1 MRKFNYITYPSNFIQ
16 IPVRIL
22 STLICRQVAKTRIT
36 PNQITVFR
44 GILNIASLVLFA
56 LGDYKSLIFAFFIFQ
71 VFEILDHVD
80 GDLARL
86 KNMTSKNGLF
96 AEYIID
102 HLLSTTF
109 GFLGLC
115 VTIGIY
121 RQTNDVRIFL
131 VFIAIT
137 MGYALLPSKFLLPLH
152 LSGAEGKD
160 LQHVQDWSYYSIAE
174 GETLGEKVCRF
185 AHVVFIWQNQI
196 ILWSALLYYPI
207 KRYLHFNSMVLGMI
221 CIALMVYLR
230 GLKRIYFRYRKT
242 IE

>member
-71 VFEILDHVD
+71 IFEILDHVD

-86 KNMTSKNGLF
+86 KNMTSKKGLF
-96 AEYIID
+96 LESIID
-102 HLLSTTF
+102 HSQSTTF
-109 GFLGLC
+109 GPLGLC

-137 MGYALLPSKFLLPLH
+137 MGYALLPSSFLPLPSR
-152 LSGAEGKD
+152 LSNEKREFFQYAQYG
-160 LQHVQDWSYYSIAE
+160 SYYSIMQAK
-174 GETLGEKVCRF
+174 TLMGKAYRF
-185 AHVVFIWQNQI
+185 AHVIFIWQNQI

-207 KRYLHFNSMVLGMI
+207 KRYLHFNPLFWGML
-221 CIALMVYLR
+221 CIALMVYLK
-230 GLKRIYFRYRKT
+230 GLRRVYIRYRE
-242 IE
+242 I